1 MQDFITIAT
10 FSFQSDYAVLRLVL
24 DQHQIRYAFL
34 HETMIG
40 VLPFHTHKNGGI
52 RLQVYKNHVEQAI
65 KIINDLEYSSNL
77 KIV

>member
-1 MQDFITIAT
+1 MKDFITIAT

-24 DQHQIRYAFL
+24 DQYEIRYVFL
-34 HETMIG
+34 NETMMS

-52 RLQVYKNHVEQAI
+52 KLQVYKDHVEQAI
-65 KIINDLEYSSNL
+65 QIIKDLNSTSNL